1 MVQNFNIE
9 LTDNHLHNNSGL
21 VLIGQLLNRI
31 NFDEQVA
38 LATFTSDSYQISN
51 AEILRSYIGLLS
63 LGKTAFETIENY
75 REAPF
80 FKQALN
86 VENVP
91 SCSTLRQRMET
102 LSLKTVEQFIL
113 NLKSA

>member
-38 LATFTSDSYQISN
+38 QLSLPSDDYQISN

-63 LGKTAFETIENY
+63 LGKTAFEAIENY
-75 REAPF
+75 REDQF

-86 VENVP
+86 LALPFDN
-91 SCSTLRQRMET
+91 
-102 LSLKTVEQFIL
+102 
-113 NLKSA
+113 A